1 MRLSSTRKA
10 RAIVVALAAGS
21 LVLTACGSN
30 NGGGD
35 GEDKSS
41 TQDDAAAQS
50 KPVEFGDAEASKGPA
65 EPIKGAKKGGT
76 IRVYQESDFTHLD
89 PGQIYVSDAGQL
101 SSLIHRG
108 LTTYKQDDEGGL
120 TVVGD
125 LATDS
130 GTTEDDGKTWKYT
143 LKDGIKDSD
152 GDEITS
158 KDLRHTIERRYAK
171 FQTEGPTFI
180 QEWLSG
186 SGTSYR
192 KALPDGPYEGK
203 HLPDSVLETPDDKT
217 IIFKFKIARPDLPQ
231 ALTMPGYA
239 VVPEAKDTKEKY
251 TNGPVALGPY
261 KIKEFKRG
269 KGMQLEKN
277 EHWDEKT
284 DPMRHQFVDGWNITY
299 NHNRADQTKRI
310 MSDRGEAKDS
320 IQMSG
325 SVDTPQVKKVV
336 EDPEISKRTIQGYQ
350 PYVWQL
356 NMNMDRIKDK
366 RVRDAIT
373 YALPQKAILRPDGGA
388 YGGEPAGGLLA
399 PTLPGYDKSFDP
411 YDKLKKPNGDLEKA
425 KELLKEAGKEG
436 MTLVYGHANEPHRTS
451 QAVIVEKAL
460 EKVGF
465 KVEKKDIQGSAYYE
479 TVGKVDNK
487 LDIYMT
493 GWGQDWPSATTVLP
507 VLYHGDNIADGKSN
521 YSHINDKKVNED
533 IDKALEITDPEEAQK
548 AWTKIHEY
556 VVEEINPAAPMY
568 YTKQLQVYGSNVG
581 GARYGQVKSYIDLT
595 RLYLKS

>member
-21 LVLTACGSN
+21 LVLTACGGN

-35 GEDKSS
+35 GKDNSN

-130 GTTEDDGKTWKYT
+130 GTTEDDGKSWKFT
-143 LKDGIKDSD
+143 LKDGVKDSD

-186 SGTSYR
+186 SGTTYR

-217 IIFKFKIARPDLPQ
+217 IIFKFKTARPDLPQ

-277 EHWDEKT
+277 EHWDADT

-299 NHNRADQTKRI
+299 NHSRADQTKRI

-320 IQMSG
+320 IQLSG

-373 YALPQKAILRPDGGA
+373 HALPQKAILRPDGGA

-436 MTLVYGHANEPHRTS
+436 MTLVYGHAAEPHRTE

-460 EKVGF
+460 EKAGF
-465 KVEKKDIQGSAYYE
+465 KVEKKDIPGSAWYE

-493 GWGQDWPSATTVLP
+493 GWGQDWPSATTVVP
-507 VLYHGDNIADGKSN
+507 VLYHGGNIADGKSN
-521 YSHINDKKVNED
+521 YSHIDDKKVNEQ

-548 AWTKIHEY
+548 EWVKIHEY
-556 VVEEINPAAPMY
+556 IVEEINPAAPMY